1 MEIPRI
7 IIGGTRSKVGKTM
20 ISVGL
25 MRALVNRGYAVQPY
39 KVGPDFIDPGFH
51 HLATGRYSRN
61 LDSFMLDKHAI
72 LEVFVKNFKGADI
85 AIIEGKTGL
94 YDSADAIS
102 EKGSVAEISKILKS
116 PVALIANVERL
127 NRTAAAIITGYK
139 VFDPDVDLRGVILN
153 RAGNPRHANRVT
165 LAVKK
170 LAKIEVYGVIPRVNI
185 KMPYRHLGLIPA
197 YEREDVIRLF
207 DELADLIERYVN
219 VDKIIDVAF
228 SAPPINFYEREDENE
243 REKTIKIGI
252 VRDRA
257 FSFYYQDNI
266 DELSKYAEIVYIDSL
281 QDRRLPEVDALYIG
295 GGFPEVFADE
305 LEKNRKLRE
314 RIYEFCDSGKPVY
327 AECGGLMYLGESI
340 LTIDGDEFEMVGF
353 LPIKTEMKKRFQAQG
368 YCVYKAAKSCLIAK
382 RSDTVLGHEFHYSRA
397 IPLKKLEFAFRIERG
412 YGIDGKHDGIVKKN
426 VLASYLHVHFYSNKS
441 TIKRFISTVKK
452 SKKRRN

>member
-243 REKTIKIGI
+243 REKTIK
-252 VRDRA
+252 
-257 FSFYYQDNI
+257 
-266 DELSKYAEIVYIDSL
+266 
-281 QDRRLPEVDALYIG
+281 
-295 GGFPEVFADE
+295 
-305 LEKNRKLRE
+305 
-314 RIYEFCDSGKPVY
+314 
-327 AECGGLMYLGESI
+327 
-340 LTIDGDEFEMVGF
+340 
-353 LPIKTEMKKRFQAQG
+353 
-368 YCVYKAAKSCLIAK
+368 
-382 RSDTVLGHEFHYSRA
+382 
-397 IPLKKLEFAFRIERG
+397 
-412 YGIDGKHDGIVKKN
+412 
-426 VLASYLHVHFYSNKS
+426 
-441 TIKRFISTVKK
+441 
-452 SKKRRN
+452 